1 MRYTLAI
8 ILSTLILTLPSFA
21 QDHYKEAERHAAE
34 GDYPGAVV
42 HVRKAVQAKQ
52 GDAKTLALAARI
64 YMELDLADT
73 AVMYA
78 RRAYDDDNS
87 NGDYVRLYALS
98 LIEAGKASQAVPLLR
113 ARMKKKD
120 EVSTSLVL
128 TDALLAADSVSQ
140 AEIVATA
147 AKTKYAKNAEAY
159 LALGNLYFNY
169 KPQPVLEL
177 AVQNYEEALKLD
189 SKLMQAHFNLAQS
202 YWKMANRES
211 DKDLGNELFKRSLQ
225 SWNTVTDLD
234 PKNARAWFEQGK
246 IFYLAKK
253 YNDSKYAL
261 GEYRKLRPVG
271 TGNPLA
277 SWYLGNSYYE
287 LRQCDSAQQHLQD
300 AAAQIDTVRTKA
312 SLIMARCLFF
322 AKDFKGSVERFAQ
335 AQPANIFEPSDYW
348 YYGAALVVSGDTALA
363 IATMDQASQIDPKNC
378 ALMFKY
384 AVLLNS
390 RGQNAASSRIYMKRL
405 ENCNDSSQ
413 ARTYALI
420 GNNFYADSLV
430 DSASYY
436 YDKAV
441 AAEPTNLYFLSRQAE
456 VFVVKG
462 DAAQANALFT
472 KIYEM
477 GKDKPSGEDRIQ
489 AERASVRLAAI
500 CLQDRNYACVTE
512 NAKRATILNPKSVAA
527 WIYLGVGNQGANNK
541 DEACRAYREALK
553 LDPSNRTAKENMK
566 SLDCP

>member
-1 MRYTLAI
+1 MRYTLATI
-8 ILSTLILTLPSFA
+8 ITTLLLTIPVAA
-21 QDHYKEAERHAAE
+21 QDHYKEAERDAAA
-34 GDYPGAVV
+34 GDYPSAVM
-42 HVRKAVQAKQ
+42 HIRKAVQTSQ
-52 GDAKTLALAARI
+52 DDPKTLVLAARI
-64 YMELDLADT
+64 YMELDISDS
-73 AVMYA
+73 AVIYA
-78 RRAYDDDNS
+78 RRAYDEDNS
-87 NGDYVRLYALS
+87 NGDYLRVYARS
-98 LIEAGKASQAVPLLR
+98 LIESGNPSAAVPLLR

-120 EVSTSLVL
+120 EVATSLVL
-128 TDALLAADSVSQ
+128 SDALLAADSVSQ

-147 AKTKYAKNAEAY
+147 AKSKYSKNAEAW

-177 AVQNYEEALKLD
+177 AIQNYEEAIKLD
-189 SKLMQAHFNLAQS
+189 NNLIQAHFNIAQA

-246 IFYLAKK
+246 IFYLAKR
-253 YNDSKYAL
+253 YNDAKFAL

-300 AAAQIDTVRTKA
+300 AAMQIDSVRNKA

-322 AKDFKGSVERFAQ
+322 AKDFKGSVVRFAE
-335 AQPANIFEPSDYW
+335 ARTAELLEPTDYW
-348 YYGAALVVSGDTALA
+348 YYGAALVVSGDTTLA
-363 IATMDQASQIDPKNC
+363 ITTMDLASQLDPKNC
-378 ALMFKY
+378 GLMFKY

-390 RGQNAASSRIYMKRL
+390 KGQNAASTRIYSKRL
-405 ENCNDSSQ
+405 ENCKDSLE

-420 GNNFYADSLV
+420 GNNFFADSLV

-436 YDKAV
+436 YQRAI
-441 AAEPTNLYFLSRQAE
+441 AADSTNLYFLSRQAE
-456 VFVVKG
+456 IYNIRG
-462 DAAQANALFT
+462 DVASANAMFS

-477 GKDKPSGEDRIQ
+477 GKDRTGEDRIQ

-500 CLQDRNYACVTE
+500 CLQDKNYSGVAE

-527 WIYLGVGNQGANNK
+527 WIYLGVGNQGAGNL

-553 LDPSNRTAKENMK
+553 LDPQNKAARDNMK